1 MKIAETLRG
10 AIAAFLFSFLS
21 WPWLQTTGWAQPAS
35 ECALFV
41 EKSQVCFRNFTT
53 FECASLNTKINGV
66 IDDFRCLV
74 KDGADLTQ
82 CRKLY
87 IAQNTFVSFSPFTVK
102 YEAASFST
110 GSSKVLFDE
119 SLIIRSCRRHP

>member
-1 MKIAETLRG
+1 MKIAETLRR
-10 AIAAFLFSFLS
+10 AIAALLFSFLS
-21 WPWLQTTGWAQPAS
+21 WPWLQATSWAQSAG

-41 EKSQVCFRNFTT
+41 EKSQVCFRKSAA
-53 FECASLNTKINGV
+53 FECVSLNTKINGV
-66 IDDFRCLV
+66 IDDYRCLV
-74 KDGADLTQ
+74 KDGTDLTK

-119 SLIIRSCRRHP
+119 SLIVRSCIRHP

>member
-1 MKIAETLRG
+1 MKVAKTLLR
-10 AIAAFLFSFLS
+10 ATAALLFSSLS
-21 WPWLQTTGWAQPAS
+21 WPWLQTTGRPQSAS
-35 ECALFV
+35 ACALFV
-41 EKSQVCFRNFTT
+41 EKSQVCFKKSAA

-74 KDGADLTQ
+74 KDETDLAQ

-87 IAQNTFVSFSPFTVK
+87 IAQNTFVSFSPFAVK

-110 GSSKVLFDE
+110 GSSTVLFDE
-119 SLIIRSCRRHP
+119 PLIIRSCRRHP